1 MFNTPEHIPYR
12 SVRSAATLLALTVV
26 LAGCVTTPQRSSEG
40 IVAETNEEITII
52 VRYHNADE
60 LRQRYTNRN
69 NPFIAP
75 FMFFTPVE
83 LLVFDLQIE
92 TTDPTATIDSGEI
105 ELSFGGKRYVNLT
118 PRAWLRFWNGTS
130 VYAELSGTR
139 KTRFE
144 RLIHRE
150 LIARPP
156 SEKTGNA
163 AGLAIFRS
171 KRFPDQ
177 GRLSIEVPTT
187 SLTTGRTTR
196 HRVTL
201 RLSLVEP

>member
-1 MFNTPEHIPYR
+1 MSSTT
-12 SVRSAATLLALTVV
+12 TLLALTVV
-26 LAGCVTTPQRSSEG
+26 LVGCVTTPQRGSEG
-40 IVAETNEEITII
+40 IVAETNDEVTIT
-52 VRYHNADE
+52 VQYSSPTE

-75 FMFFTPVE
+75 FMLFTPVE
-83 LLVFDLQIE
+83 LLVFDIRIE
-92 TTDPTATIDSGEI
+92 TTDPTATIDSSEI

-118 PRAWLRFWNGTS
+118 PRALLRFWNGTS
-130 VYAELSGTR
+130 VYGELSGTR

-171 KRFPDQ
+171 KRFPDR

>member
-26 LAGCVTTPQRSSEG
+26 MAGCVTTPQRSSEG

-60 LRQRYTNRN
+60 LRQRYT
-69 NPFIAP
+69 
-75 FMFFTPVE
+75 MFFTPVE
-83 LLVFDLQIE
+83 LLVFDLRIE

-118 PRAWLRFWNGTS
+118 PRALLRFWNGTS

-187 SLTTGRTTR
+187 SLATGRTTR

>member
-1 MFNTPEHIPYR
+1 MFNTPEHIAYR
-12 SVRSAATLLALTVV
+12 RLSSTTTLLALTAI
-26 LAGCVTTPQRSSEG
+26 LAGCVTTPQRSSG
-40 IVAETNEEITII
+40 GVVAEANDEITIT
-52 VRYHNADE
+52 VRYSSPTE
-60 LRQRYTNRN
+60 LRQRYTERN

-75 FMFFTPVE
+75 FMLFTPVE
-83 LLVFDLQIE
+83 LLVFDIQIE

-105 ELSFGGKRYVNLT
+105 ELSFGGKRYVTLT
-118 PRAWLRFWNGTS
+118 PRALLRFWNGTS
-130 VYAELSGTR
+130 VYSELSGTR

-163 AGLAIFRS
+163 VGLAIFRS
-171 KRFPDQ
+171 KRFPDE
-177 GRLSIEVPTT
+177 GRLSITVPTT

-196 HRVTL
+196 HRVAL
-201 RLSLVEP
+201 RLSLVER